1 MKQLENF
8 NFYFKITGK
17 EILFLI
23 LLWLLIYLEPITLGP
38 LKISQIWKAGVVA
51 VMLFYIIGKKIPSFI
66 WIGILFSLKFL
77 FYTYLPYGIL
87 RAVQDSLETLIFPL
101 FLAVFYIKYRNRPD
115 ATESLIHIAILLS
128 FFIIFSALPF
138 FFGLKSLNPITELDK
153 YGLETNATKGLFYH
167 VAVSSKLF
175 TVATIVLIN
184 SYSRF
189 SKSSITKFFWL
200 VTVLMGSYFVY
211 TSWTRTGWLI
221 FLIAL
226 LFSLFYAGSV
236 KKKFIAI
243 SVSVLIGFGL
253 VLLYE
258 GNEAFQMRL
267 TGGAT
272 YRTDTELSVDQIV
285 KARMPFIMVAL
296 DNLNEEGLDGQLI
309 GYGTQRGID
318 LFDKKTGMAIVSH
331 NGTFE
336 ILESSGII
344 GFFLFLIFLFRL
356 FKNVFKYL
364 KYVQAEIKKLALVSV
379 LMFFGF
385 FLTSHGASFFGE
397 IIFSC
402 FFIAVILEGRNFKG
416 KYNYLN

>member
-1 MKQLENF
+1 MNQLKNL

-17 EILFLI
+17 EFLFLI
-23 LLWLLIYLEPITLGP
+23 LLWLLIYFEPVTLGP
-38 LKISQIWKAGVVA
+38 LKISQIWKAGVVV
-51 VMLFYIIGKKIPSFI
+51 VMLFYIIRKKFPGFI

-87 RAVQDSLETLIFPL
+87 LSVQDSLESLIFPL
-101 FLAVFYIKYRNRPD
+101 FLAVFYIKYRKRPD

-128 FFIIFSALPF
+128 LFLIFSALPF

-167 VAVSSKLF
+167 VAASSKLF
-175 TVATIVLIN
+175 TIATIVLIN

-189 SKSSITKFFWL
+189 SKSSISKIFWL
-200 VTVLMGSYFVY
+200 VAVLMGSYFVF

-236 KKKFIAI
+236 KKKFLAI

-253 VLLYE
+253 VLLYQS
-258 GNEAFQMRL
+258 NEAVQMRV
-267 TGGAT
+267 TGGTT
-272 YRTDTELSVDQIV
+272 YRTNTELSVDQLA
-285 KARMPFIMVAL
+285 KSRLPFIMVAL
-296 DNLNEEGLDGQLI
+296 DNINEEGLGGQLI
-309 GYGTQRGID
+309 GYGTQRGLD
-318 LFDKKTGMAIVSH
+318 LFDKKTGMPIVSH

-344 GFFLFLIFLFRL
+344 GLFLFFLFLFRL
-356 FKNVFKYL
+356 FKYVFKYI
-364 KYVQAEIKKLALVSV
+364 KYVQIEIRKLTLVSM

-402 FFIAVILEGRNFKG
+402 FFIAVILEGRNLYFLK
-416 KYNYLN
+416 NN